1 MKKEEL
7 LIERLKKYRRSDM
20 YPFHMPGHKR
30 AEGIKLSF
38 PDPFSVD
45 ITEIDGFD
53 NLHHPEGILKESM
66 KWASSLY
73 GSDHTWYLVNGS
85 TCGLLSAISAA
96 VPHRGKIL
104 VSRNCHKAVYHGIYL
119 NHLEA
124 VYVYPQSVP
133 GLGIQGGIL
142 PEDVENALKNDPD
155 IQAVLMVSPTY
166 DGIVS
171 DVKAIAEIV
180 HKAGLPLIVDEAHGA
195 HFAYGDAFP
204 KSALELGAD
213 AVIQSVHK
221 TLPSLT
227 QTALLHVKNNRP
239 DGGCYLDVKKVERYL
254 QIYQS
259 SSPSYILMSSI
270 DACMD
275 KLEREGDEMFRVFTE
290 NLEKARRRLSECK
303 YIRLVT
309 PQACECQ
316 RVFDF
321 DRSKILL
328 STVNSSLNG
337 RELHKILRREFHL
350 EMEMEAEN
358 YVLALA
364 AVGDTAEG
372 FERLCDAIEE
382 IDRRESLKYREEA
395 VEKEPLKNG
404 KMKQIMRISQAMDAE
419 SERCPLDECIGRT
432 SGEFA
437 YLYPPGIPLI
447 VPGEQI
453 SGHFVKNVRRYLE
466 QGFEVQGL
474 SDQTSETV
482 CVVRNEM

>member
-1 MKKEEL
+1 M
-7 LIERLKKYRRSDM
+7 ERLYKKLESYGQSDY

-30 AEGIKLSF
+30 NRASSADDFLFER
-38 PDPFSVD
+38 D
-45 ITEIDGFD
+45 ITEISGFD
-53 NLHHPEGILKESM
+53 NLHHAEGILKE
-66 KWASSLY
+66 AQEYAAQIY
-73 GSDHTWYLVNGS
+73 GTKKCFFSVNGS
-85 TCGLLSAISAA
+85 TAALLAA
-96 VPHRGKIL
+96 VSASVNKGGKIL
-104 VSRNCHKAVYHGIYL
+104 VARNCHKAVYHAIYL
-119 NHLEA
+119 RDLEA
-124 VYVYPQSVP
+124 TYIYPHEDP
-133 GLGIQGGIL
+133 KLGINGGISPSCVEMYL
-142 PEDVENALKNDPD
+142 AENPEIE
-155 IQAVLMVSPTY
+155 AVLITSPTY

-171 DVKAIAEIV
+171 DVAKIAEV
-180 HKAGLPLIVDEAHGA
+180 AHHYGVPLIVDEAHGA
-195 HFAYGDAFP
+195 HFRFSDYFP
-204 KSALELGAD
+204 VSAAQLGAD
-213 AVIQSVHK
+213 VVINSVHK
-221 TLPSLT
+221 TLPCLT
-227 QTALLHVKNNRP
+227 QTGVIHLCSDRVSREKLKRFL
-239 DGGCYLDVKKVERYL
+239 G
-254 QIYQS
+254 IYQS
-259 SSPSYILMSSI
+259 SSPSYILMGSI

-337 RELHKILRREFHL
+337 RELHQILRREFHL

-372 FERLCDAIEE
+372 FRRLCEAVEE
-382 IDRRESLKYREEA
+382 IDRRESLKCKKEAEE
-395 VEKEPLKNG
+395 EEPLKNG
-404 KMKQIMRISQAMDAE
+404 KMKQMMRISQAMDAE
-419 SERCPLDECIGRT
+419 SERCALEECIGRT
-432 SGEFA
+432 SVEFA